1 MLNPMAT
8 SKNNFDAINFL
19 KMLVTVVV
27 GDHGCGVLFTVRL
40 KFRGNP
46 ILLLTFVSGLLLTP
60 I

>member
-27 GDHGCGVLFTVRL
+27 GDHGWGSVHWSLCDHFSAFNRISE
-40 KFRGNP
+40 F
-46 ILLLTFVSGLLLTP
+46 
-60 I
+60 